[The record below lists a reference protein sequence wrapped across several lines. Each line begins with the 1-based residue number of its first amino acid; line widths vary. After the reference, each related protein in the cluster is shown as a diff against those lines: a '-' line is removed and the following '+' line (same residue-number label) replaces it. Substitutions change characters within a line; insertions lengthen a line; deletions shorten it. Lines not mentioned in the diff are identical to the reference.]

1 MGALQTWILNASLVV
16 GVLTL
21 STRGSAENAAFPLG
35 SLSPVATVA
44 ESTAPAQ
51 PVFVFRG
58 DRIRDPFVPLVGAP
72 ASVGAAPSPSLPL
85 SAFNPQGAE
94 LKGILKTPT
103 GRWAVLRTSEGAVYM
118 VQNGK
123 VFDPKRKVVEGFQGI
138 VKERTLIILGPKN
151 QEVELRLKKDEDAAK
166 AKR

>member
-1 MGALQTWILNASLVV
+1 MASLQKWILSVSLGV
-16 GVLTL
+16 GVLAL
-21 STRGSAENAAFPLG
+21 SAPLSAEEVAVPLV
-35 SLSPVATVA
+35 SLSPVASVSA
-44 ESTAPAQ
+44 STAPAE
-51 PVFVFRG
+51 PVFIFRG

-72 ASVGAAPSPSLPL
+72 SSAGAAPAPSTPL

-103 GRWAVLRTSEGAVYM
+103 GRWAVLRTSEGAAYM

-123 VFDPKRKVVEGFQGI
+123 IFDPKRKVVEGFQGI

-166 AKR
+166 ANP